1 MYIGMILLFN
11 STNLLQRL
19 PSGSVVKTNKTTLPA
34 NAGDAGDVGTILALG
49 RSPEEGNTLVFFPGE
64 VHGQRRLEGAVHGVT
79 KKSCTTY

>member
-1 MYIGMILLFN
+1 MILLFN

-19 PSGSVVKTNKTTLPA
+19 PSGSVVKTNKQTNKTTLPA